1 MSRHADEA
9 TVRRWFDA
17 FNSRDLEAMLACM
30 DAHVDFRPL
39 RLARD
44 RGRLPLPHRRA
55 RLVRGSGADGAPP
68 PDRALESAGLQRRQ
82 GDRRRHP
89 LRGGAPPASSSFW
102 AVDQFQNGLI
112 VAARHF
118 LSDRFHL
125 R

>member
-1 MSRHADEA
+1 MSSHADEA

-39 RLARD
+39 RLHGIDAVYHCHIGVRD
-44 RGRLPLPHRRA
+44 WFA
-55 RLVRGSGADGAPP
+55 DLVRMEHRHRIVLSEVSASDEGRVVAAGTLSAAD
-68 PDRALESAGLQRRQ
+68 PDGPR
-82 GDRRRHP
+82 
-89 LRGGAPPASSSFW
+89 SFW
-102 AVDQFQNGLI
+102 AVEHLDDGLI
-112 VAARHF
+112 VATQHY

>member
-9 TVRRWFDA
+9 TIRRWFDA
-17 FNSRDLEAMLACM
+17 FNSRDLEGMLACM

-39 RLARD
+39 RLPGLKDIYHCHVGIREWFAD
-44 RGRLPLPHRRA
+44 LAQLEHRPWIELSRVQA
-55 RLVRGSGADGAPP
+55 SSGGEVIA
-68 PDRALESAGLQRRQ
+68 AGTLSVA
-82 GDRRRHP
+82 GPGH
-89 LRGGAPPASSSFW
+89 SSSFW
-102 AVDQFQNGLI
+102 AVDQFKGGLI

>member
-1 MSRHADEA
+1 MSHADEA

-39 RLARD
+39 RLRGIDAVYHCHVGVRD
-44 RGRLPLPHRRA
+44 WFA
-55 RLVRGSGADGAPP
+55 DLVRMEHRHRVDLTEVSGGGGRVIAAGTLSAADSTGP
-68 PDRALESAGLQRRQ
+68 
-82 GDRRRHP
+82 
-89 LRGGAPPASSSFW
+89 SSFW
-102 AVDQFQNGLI
+102 AVEQFENGRI
-112 VAARHF
+112 VVAQHY

>member
-1 MSRHADEA
+1 MSHADEV

-39 RLARD
+39 RMNGIDAVYHCHVGVRD
-44 RGRLPLPHRRA
+44 WFA
-55 RLVRGSGADGAPP
+55 DLVRMEHRHRVDLTEVSAAAGAMVIAAGALAGPP
-68 PDRALESAGLQRRQ
+68 GT
-82 GDRRRHP
+82 
-89 LRGGAPPASSSFW
+89 SSFW
-102 AVDQFQNGLI
+102 AVEHLENGLI
-112 VAARHF
+112 VDARHY

>member
-17 FNSRDLEAMLACM
+17 FNSRNLEGMLACM

-39 RLARD
+39 KLNGIGGVYHCHAGVSEWFADLIQMEHCHRIELSKVHASS
-44 RGRLPLPHRRA
+44 GGEVIAAGTLSAPEPLP
-55 RLVRGSGADGAPP
+55 
-68 PDRALESAGLQRRQ
+68 
-82 GDRRRHP
+82 
-89 LRGGAPPASSSFW
+89 SSSFW
-102 AVDQFQNGLI
+102 AVDQLQGGRI

>member
-17 FNSRDLEAMLACM
+17 FNSRNLEGMLACM

-39 RLARD
+39 GLPGIESVYHCHIGVRDWFVDLARMEHSHRIEISKVHASSGGEVIAAGALRAVD
-44 RGRLPLPHRRA
+44 RGGP
-55 RLVRGSGADGAPP
+55 
-68 PDRALESAGLQRRQ
+68 
-82 GDRRRHP
+82 
-89 LRGGAPPASSSFW
+89 SSFW
-102 AVDQFQNGLI
+102 AVDQLKGGLI

>member
-17 FNSRDLEAMLACM
+17 FNSRNLEGMLACM

-39 RLARD
+39 RL
-44 RGRLPLPHRRA
+44 RGIQGAYHCHVGVRNWFADLVQMDHRHRIELA
-55 RLVRGSGADGAPP
+55 KVHASSGGEVIAAGT
-68 PDRALESAGLQRRQ
+68 LSAAE
-82 GDRRRHP
+82 P
-89 LRGGAPPASSSFW
+89 GGSSSFW
-102 AVDQFQNGLI
+102 AVDQFQDGLI

>member
-17 FNSRDLEAMLACM
+17 FNSRNLEAMLACM

-39 RLARD
+39 KLGGIKDAYNCHAGVRD
-44 RGRLPLPHRRA
+44 WFADLTQMGHRHRIEVSKVHA
-55 RLVRGSGADGAPP
+55 SSGGEVIA
-68 PDRALESAGLQRRQ
+68 AGTLSTAE
-82 GDRRRHP
+82 P
-89 LRGGAPPASSSFW
+89 GGSSSFW
-102 AVDQFQNGLI
+102 AVDQLQNGLI
-112 VAARHF
+112 VAARHL

>member
-1 MSRHADEA
+1 MSHADEA

-39 RLARD
+39 RLPGIDAIYHCHVGMRD
-44 RGRLPLPHRRA
+44 WFA
-55 RLVRGSGADGAPP
+55 DLVRMEHRHRVDLAEVSVAGEGKVIAAGTLSAAAPGSP
-68 PDRALESAGLQRRQ
+68 
-82 GDRRRHP
+82 
-89 LRGGAPPASSSFW
+89 SSFW
-102 AVDQFQNGLI
+102 AVEQFKNGLI
-112 VAARHF
+112 VTAQHY

>member
-17 FNSRDLEAMLACM
+17 FNSRNLEAMLACM

-39 RLARD
+39 RLRGIDAAYHRHAGVRD
-44 RGRLPLPHRRA
+44 WFAELMEMEHRHRIE
-55 RLVRGSGADGAPP
+55 LSKVHSSSGGEVIAAGA
-68 PDRALESAGLQRRQ
+68 LS
-82 GDRRRHP
+82 
-89 LRGGAPPASSSFW
+89 GGGPGGPFSFW
-102 AVDQFQNGLI
+102 AVDQLQGGLI

>member
-17 FNSRDLEAMLACM
+17 FNSRNLEGMLACM

-39 RLARD
+39 RLHGVEGAYKGHAGVREWFADLARME
-44 RGRLPLPHRRA
+44 HRHRIELSKVQA
-55 RLVRGSGADGAPP
+55 S
-68 PDRALESAGLQRRQ
+68 SAGEVIAA
-82 GDRRRHP
+82 
-89 LRGGAPPASSSFW
+89 GALSGVGPGQSSSFW
-102 AVDQFQNGLI
+102 AVDRFKGGLI

-118 LSDRFHL
+118 LSDRLHL